1 MNYAEVTLSNLSAV
15 TNMPLSI
22 RYTFHFSDGREAAF
36 ELAFDEASMDLM
48 ATDLP
53 PPAMW
58 TALDFHRCEHCP
70 LTSADTAVCP
80 PAHHLQAAVQRLG
93 NEASHTPITLEVNMA
108 ERTVLTSTT
117 MASGFA
123 SLMGLVM
130 ATSNCPYTLFFKPM
144 ARLHTPLASDTET
157 AFRAISTYLLGE
169 FLQHRQVDN
178 LDGLEDIYHN
188 MEKVN
193 RGFARR
199 LQASGQLAEIN
210 ALVKLD
216 LYAKNIASY
225 LEDALAAIKPLYHR
239 ANDET

>member
-1 MNYAEVTLSNLSAV
+1 
-15 TNMPLSI
+15 MPTTI
-22 RYTFHFSDGREAAF
+22 RYSFHFTDGREATFDLAF
-36 ELAFDEASMDLM
+36 EETSMDLI

-58 TALDFHRCEHCP
+58 AALDFHRCEHCP

-93 NEASHTPITLEVNMA
+93 KEASHTPITLEVNMA

-117 MASGFA
+117 MANGFA

-130 ATSNCPYTLFFKPM
+130 ATSKCPYTSLFRPM

-157 AFRAISTYLLGE
+157 AFRAIATYLLGE
-169 FLQHRQVDN
+169 YLQQRQVEN
-178 LDGLEDIYHN
+178 LKGLEAIYQD
-188 MEKVN
+188 MEHVN

-199 LQASGQLAEIN
+199 LQASGQLNEIN

-225 LEDALAAIKPLYHR
+225 LEDELADIAPLFKAYIE
-239 ANDET
+239 NK